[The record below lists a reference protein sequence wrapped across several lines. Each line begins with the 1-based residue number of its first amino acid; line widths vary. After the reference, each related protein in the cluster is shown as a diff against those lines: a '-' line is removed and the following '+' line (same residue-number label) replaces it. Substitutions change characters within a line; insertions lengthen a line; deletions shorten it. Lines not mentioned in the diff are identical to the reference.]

1 MKTKPQ
7 HSFSSVLPVP
17 QARRPPL
24 ISGRGCLLLYSKRGG
39 NRWRPSSALDSPFA
53 RIRMQNA
60 LARQETS
67 CDENT
72 HREGERENRRGGRG
86 AAGCSPTSRPTFRH
100 AFVVSRA
107 RSGGEEREEEW
118 MQFST
123 DDDDGDV
130 EEEETFSAESSSLG
144 GRLEPEE
151 DGGGE
156 GEGGEEGTEKE
167 EKWTTAKLKLQQHQI
182 GSSHEVRRDSE
193 RRPRVTRSIRN
204 HSCSFSR
211 SLLAQQRKSMT
222 FRLRA

>member
-24 ISGRGCLLLYSKRGG
+24 ISGRGCLSLRSKRGG

-107 RSGGEEREEEW
+107 RSGGEERGGNGCNFQQTTTTATLKRRRPFPRSHLRWVGVWSQKKMEEEK
-118 MQFST
+118 
-123 DDDDGDV
+123 
-130 EEEETFSAESSSLG
+130 
-144 GRLEPEE
+144 
-151 DGGGE
+151 
-156 GEGGEEGTEKE
+156 EKAG
-167 EKWTTAKLKLQQHQI
+167 KK
-182 GSSHEVRRDSE
+182 E
-193 RRPRVTRSIRN
+193 RRKRRSGRRQN
-204 HSCSFSR
+204 
-211 SLLAQQRKSMT
+211 
-222 FRLRA
+222 

>member
-7 HSFSSVLPVP
+7 RSFSSVLPVLR
-17 QARRPPL
+17 ARRPPL
-24 ISGRGCLLLYSKRGG
+24 ISGRGCLSLRSKRGG

-72 HREGERENRRGGRG
+72 HREGEREGEPERRRRKGSGWLLTHVTTDV
-86 AAGCSPTSRPTFRH
+86 SSRFCCK
-100 AFVVSRA
+100 SRA
-107 RSGGEEREEEW
+107 QRRRRERGEW

-123 DDDDGDV
+123 DDDGDV

-144 GRLEPEE
+144 GRSEPGE
-151 DGGGE
+151 DEG

-167 EKWTTAKLKLQQHQI
+167 ETWTTAKLKLQQHQI
-182 GSSHEVRRDSE
+182 GSSHEVRRGE
-193 RRPRVTRSIRN
+193 IPRED
-204 HSCSFSR
+204 
-211 SLLAQQRKSMT
+211 QE
-222 FRLRA
+222 